1 MGFALD
7 NAWRAC
13 GKDSNGQ
20 HKHTNEY
27 IVELLDELLE
37 ILGVSSLYEGIVVP
51 EEFDVLSPS
60 WRAWYLFRAGGD
72 RGRAEELFK
81 QGDEDH
87 DFEKYEK
94 FMEKEVSPLFVI
106 YLLREIISDIILYF
120 DVKLKES

>member
-1 MGFALD
+1 VGIALD
-7 NAWRAC
+7 NAWRTC

-72 RGRAEELFK
+72 RGRAVELFK